1 MTVYGRGLTPELM
14 ALRVARE
21 LRDGMVVNLGIGL
34 PILVAEF
41 VPADIDV
48 LLHAEHG
55 LIGFGASAEEGD
67 PYYDPDSVVFGDA
80 KALLPGASIVDHAE
94 SFAMVRGGR
103 LDLTVLGGFQVSE
116 QGDLANWRMPRMAAG
131 AVGGAPDIAVHARR
145 VIVMMDHV
153 TRDGSPRLLRECV
166 YPLTA
171 RRCVSL
177 VVTNC
182 GVFQPSADGFV
193 LCEIA
198 DGVSVEEIREA
209 TAARLIVPEA
219 VPRVAL

>member
-14 ALRVARE
+14 ALRVAQE

-34 PILVAEF
+34 PIYVAEF
-41 VPADIDV
+41 VPAGIDV

-55 LIGFGASAEEGD
+55 LIGFGASSREGG

-94 SFAMVRGGR
+94 SFAMVRGGH
-103 LDLTVLGGFQVSE
+103 LDLAVLGGFQVSE
-116 QGDLANWRMPRMAAG
+116 QGDLANWRIPRMAAG
-131 AVGGAPDIAVHARR
+131 AVGGAPDIAVHAKR

-182 GVFQPSADGFV
+182 GVFQPDGGGFV
-193 LCEIA
+193 LREIA
-198 DGVSVEEIREA
+198 SGVSPEEVAAA
-209 TAARLIVPEA
+209 TAARLTVPDDLPT
-219 VPRVAL
+219 VSL

>member
-14 ALRVARE
+14 ALRVAHE

-34 PILVAEF
+34 PILLAEF
-41 VPADIDV
+41 VPEGIDV

-55 LIGFGASAEEGD
+55 LIGFGASADEGD
-67 PYYDPDSVVFGDA
+67 PHYDPDSVVFGDA
-80 KALLPGASIVDHAE
+80 KALLPGASVVDHAE

-103 LDLTVLGGFQVSE
+103 LDLAVLGGFQVSE

-153 TRDGSPRLLRECV
+153 TRDGRPRLLRECV

-182 GVFQPSADGFV
+182 GVFRPSPAGFV
-193 LCEIA
+193 LGEIA
-198 DGVSVEEIREA
+198 EGFSIEEVRAA
-209 TAARLIVPEA
+209 TAARLIVPDDP
-219 VPRVAL
+219 PRVSL